1 MDSPSRWALIVG
13 GLLGCSSSHE
23 PAGTS
28 AQALSCKTSAPGTSD
43 CGSAH
48 EDCCTSPLLPGG
60 AYDRTYP
67 YAGSVDAGATDPA
80 QVSAVR
86 LDKYL
91 VTVGRFRQ
99 FVAASAAGWVPQP
112 GSGKHTHL
120 NGGKGL
126 AVTSGGYEPG
136 WLQEDGAYL
145 ATTTAAWQTNLSC
158 DPSFAT
164 WTDAPGANERLPIN
178 CIDWYEAYAF
188 CIWDG
193 GFLPSEAEFE
203 FAAAGGSEQREYP
216 WGSSDPG
223 TANAYAITNCY
234 YPNGPTGPGLQGACT
249 GAGNIAPVGTAV
261 MGAGKWGQL
270 DLAGDMTEW
279 ILDYSAPYVTPCVD
293 CVFLTDFTYKEQR
306 GGGWNPTDPED
317 LFSASRGL
325 GDNPEDRAI
334 VDGVRCAR
342 SP

>member
-1 MDSPSRWALIVG
+1 MESLGLWALIAG
-13 GLLGCSSSHE
+13 GLVGCGSSPE
-23 PAGTS
+23 ARGAA
-28 AQALSCKTSAPGTSD
+28 AQALSCKTSTEGTSN
-43 CGSAH
+43 CGPTG
-48 EDCCTSPLLPGG
+48 EDCCTSPSVPGG

-67 YAGSVDAGATDPA
+67 YAASVDAGAADPA
-80 QVSAVR
+80 QVSAFR

-99 FVAASAAGWVPQP
+99 FVAASAAGWAPQP

-145 ATTTAAWQTNLSC
+145 ATTTADWQNNLGC

-164 WTDAPGANERLPIN
+164 WTDAAGPNETLPIN

-193 GFLPSEAEFE
+193 GFLPSEAEFA
-203 FAAAGGSEQREYP
+203 FAAAGGSEQRVYP
-216 WGSSDPG
+216 WGSTDPG

-234 YPNGPTGPGLQGACT
+234 YPNGPTGPGLQGNCA
-249 GAGNIAPVGTAV
+249 GAGNIAPVGTALL
-261 MGAGKWGQL
+261 GAGKWGQL

-279 ILDYSAPYVTPCVD
+279 ILDYNAPYVTPCVD
-293 CVFLTDFTYKEQR
+293 CVFLTDVSYKTQR
-306 GGGWNPTDPED
+306 GGGWATDPQD
-317 LFSASRGL
+317 LFSASRGGS
-325 GDNPEDRAI
+325 GDKPMDRAI